1 MNSSPTSKNILAPVF
16 LGLSLLTVFLIGYL
30 PVFQKLA
37 VQWDTGDNSYGYL
50 IVPLFLYLCWEKKD
64 IFKFGEFSW
73 NPWGLIPILLSI
85 FLIFAGELGSVETLL
100 YIGIWGCF
108 AGACFMLYGFRI
120 RHLLFPLLILVF
132 IVPLP
137 PFINRMLTFKLK
149 MAASSLSVQMLRLV
163 GVSVLQEGNVI
174 DLGVDKLQVVDACS
188 GLRYIMPMFLM
199 ALLVGHFFTKGLWR
213 KTLLVLMVFPLSIL
227 INGFRIFITGL
238 LTVNGDKELAENFFH
253 DLAGLVIFLIA
264 GAFLGAIAIA
274 LKRIGSMP
282 RQSTQCDLG
291 ARSTTPFRA
300 AILTMLLCLL
310 FAGSGWALRKM
321 PEANLVPQRASF
333 ESFPM
338 EIAGWSG
345 KRNYL
350 SADILEQLWSD
361 DYVNATFF
369 KDGVAS
375 QVYLLIPYYEY
386 QGTRHTVHAP
396 QSCLLGGGWAL
407 LKSQERSVRVGPQQ
421 EIPVMTMILK
431 KGNHKMLGS
440 YFFLQRGRVIT
451 SPWLNKFYL
460 MWDAFTKRR
469 TDGAL
474 IRVEMTVPPGQEI
487 DEAYPELERFLS
499 ALWEVLPQYV
509 PD

>member
-1 MNSSPTSKNILAPVF
+1 MF
-16 LGLSLLTVFLIGYL
+16 LGIISGSLAVSFL

-37 VQWDTGDNSYGYL
+37 IQWDTGDNSYCYL

-64 IFKFGEFSW
+64 SFKFGEFSW
-73 NPWGLIPILLSI
+73 NVWGLVPILLSI
-85 FLIFAGELGSVETLL
+85 LLMFAGELGSVETLL
-100 YIGIWGCF
+100 YLGIWGCI
-108 AGACFMLYGFRI
+108 AGAFFMFYGLRV
-120 RHLLFPLLILVF
+120 RHLLFPLLILIF

-149 MAASSLSVQMLRLV
+149 MAASTLSVKMLQAV

-199 ALLVGHFFTKGLWR
+199 ALLVGHFFSKGGWR
-213 KTLLVLMVFPLSIL
+213 KTLLVLLVFPLSIL
-227 INGFRIFITGL
+227 INGFRIFFTGL
-238 LTVNGDKELAENFFH
+238 LTVNGHKELAENFFH

-264 GAFLGAIAIA
+264 GAFLVAIAMG
-274 LKRIGSMP
+274 LKRVGSMP
-282 RQSTQCDLG
+282 RQSPRRDPG
-291 ARSTTPFRA
+291 AGSATSSRA
-300 AILTMLLCLL
+300 AILTVLLCLL

-321 PEANLVPQRASF
+321 PEANIIPPRASF

-338 EIAGWSG
+338 EIEGWNG

-350 SADILEQLWSD
+350 PAEILEQLWSD
-361 DYVNATFF
+361 DYVDATFM
-369 KDGVAS
+369 KDGVAN
-375 QVYLLIPYYEY
+375 QIFLLIPYYEY
-386 QGTRHTVHAP
+386 QSTRHTGHAP

-407 LKSQERSVRVGPQQ
+407 LKSKKRSVRVGPRQ

-451 SPWLNKFYL
+451 SPWMNKFYL
-460 MWDAFTKRR
+460 MVDAFTKRR

-474 IRVEMTVPPGQEI
+474 VRVEMMVPPGQEI
-487 DEAYPELERFLS
+487 DDAYPELEKFLA
-499 ALWEVLPQYV
+499 ALWQVLPQYV
-509 PD
+509 PN